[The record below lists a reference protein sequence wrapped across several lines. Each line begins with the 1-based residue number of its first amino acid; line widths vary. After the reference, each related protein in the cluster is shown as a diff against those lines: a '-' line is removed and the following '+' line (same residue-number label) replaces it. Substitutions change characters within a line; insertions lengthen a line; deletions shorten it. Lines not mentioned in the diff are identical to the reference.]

1 MTTTFLSTYQNEYT
15 KLNAAQKEA
24 VDTIEGPVMVIAG
37 PGTGKTQ
44 ILAIRIGKILMETD
58 TLPQNILCMTYT
70 DSGAVAMRKRL
81 LKMIG
86 PDAYKVNIHTYHSFC
101 NQVIQDNLAYFEKN
115 SLEPISDLESI
126 ALLRE
131 LIDQFPK
138 NHPLKRYRSDVYF
151 ETKNLRQ
158 LFSSMKRE
166 GWSTNLI
173 LDAINQY
180 LNDLPTREEYIYKR
194 KTGQFNAG
202 DLKMELLNA
211 EKDKMAKLEAAVKEF
226 EKFRKMMQDHKRYD
240 FDDMINWVIDVFK
253 NNRQIL
259 AQYQEQYQYVLV
271 DEYQD
276 TSGTQNTLVEM
287 LISYWDEPNIFVVGD
302 DDQSIFR
309 FQGANVENML
319 VFMKKFQNIKTIL
332 LTENYR
338 SIQPILDI
346 SKTLIDKN
354 NERLISHVQGLSKTL
369 VTEKDSL
376 KNSTQLPI
384 IKAWRT
390 AREEMIGITNEIE
403 TLVHSGI
410 EPKKIA
416 VIYKENKY
424 GEELAEFLKCR
435 SILFYSKRN
444 INLLDLPLIKKII
457 RLFEYLDAEM
467 DTAFSGDQ
475 MLFEI
480 LHYDWFGVRPL
491 EIAKL
496 SIENTQRLYKK
507 DVSGFRNIID
517 IKMNSIAGSLF
528 EKTISDELASTGKF
542 IEGLIGMINNITLQ
556 QLLERIIRDSGM
568 LGVIMKSADNHW
580 QMQVLTAFF
589 DFLKNETKKDPS
601 LDLNKFVK
609 VIQMMRKEE
618 IALPIVQVGGNE
630 KGVNLLTAH
639 GSKGLEFEY
648 VFFAGCNASFWEK
661 KRANNKGYKLPDTL
675 FQSHS
680 NSSSDEELRRLFYVA
695 ITRAEQYLTVSYA
708 KQKDDGKDLEAS
720 MFLEEIK
727 AVHALPEEH
736 PVPEESVITSFNL
749 VRLLSAQSPI
759 IDKMDTDIIDK
770 ALDKFA
776 MNVTALNNYLN
787 CPLQFYYNNLIRIPS
802 PKNETLEFGSGVHF
816 ALESFFNKMKEDPN
830 NKFPPKQVLIEDFVL
845 YLYRHRESF
854 TKEEF
859 ERRMEYGRE
868 ILDKYHDKKINSFNK
883 IVAVERN
890 IRNVMVDGVPLKGKI
905 DKMEFDGHKVNVVD
919 YKTGNPD
926 NAKAKLKNPQS
937 DPPYGGD
944 YWRQAVFYKLL
955 IDNNEQGKYQVMS
968 TEFDFVEPNAKK
980 EISSTLVPISKDDTD
995 AVREQIQFVWG
1006 KIQARDFYTGCGK
1019 EDCHWC
1025 NFVKT
1030 NKLQVGFF
1038 EEEQEPTVEPFEE
1051 R

>member
-1 MTTTFLSTYQNEYT
+1 
-15 KLNAAQKEA
+15 
-24 VDTIEGPVMVIAG
+24 
-37 PGTGKTQ
+37 
-44 ILAIRIGKILMETD
+44 
-58 TLPQNILCMTYT
+58 
-70 DSGAVAMRKRL
+70 
-81 LKMIG
+81 
-86 PDAYKVNIHTYHSFC
+86 
-101 NQVIQDNLAYFEKN
+101 
-115 SLEPISDLESI
+115 
-126 ALLRE
+126 
-131 LIDQFPK
+131 
-138 NHPLKRYRSDVYF
+138 
-151 ETKNLRQ
+151 
-158 LFSSMKRE
+158 
-166 GWSTNLI
+166 
-173 LDAINQY
+173 
-180 LNDLPTREEYIYKR
+180 
-194 KTGQFNAG
+194 
-202 DLKMELLNA
+202 
-211 EKDKMAKLEAAVKEF
+211 
-226 EKFRKMMQDHKRYD
+226 
-240 FDDMINWVIDVFK
+240 
-253 NNRQIL
+253 
-259 AQYQEQYQYVLV
+259 
-271 DEYQD
+271 
-276 TSGTQNTLVEM
+276 
-287 LISYWDEPNIFVVGD
+287 
-302 DDQSIFR
+302 
-309 FQGANVENML
+309 
-319 VFMKKFQNIKTIL
+319 
-332 LTENYR
+332 
-338 SIQPILDI
+338 
-346 SKTLIDKN
+346 
-354 NERLISHVQGLSKTL
+354 
-369 VTEKDSL
+369 
-376 KNSTQLPI
+376 
-384 IKAWRT
+384 
-390 AREEMIGITNEIE
+390 
-403 TLVHSGI
+403 
-410 EPKKIA
+410 
-416 VIYKENKY
+416 
-424 GEELAEFLKCR
+424 
-435 SILFYSKRN
+435 
-444 INLLDLPLIKKII
+444 
-457 RLFEYLDAEM
+457 
-467 DTAFSGDQ
+467 
-475 MLFEI
+475 
-480 LHYDWFGVRPL
+480 
-491 EIAKL
+491 
-496 SIENTQRLYKK
+496 LYKK

-528 EKTISDELASTGKF
+528 EKNISDELANTGKF

-556 QLLERIIRDSGM
+556 QLLERLIRESGM

-601 LDLNKFVK
+601 LNLNKLVK

-675 FQSHS
+675 FQSHA

-695 ITRAEQYLTVSYA
+695 ITRAEQYLTISYA

-736 PVPEESVITSFNL
+736 PVPEESVTTAFNL
-749 VRLLSAQSPI
+749 VRLLSVQSPVI
-759 IDKMDTDIIDK
+759 EKMDTDIIDR

-816 ALESFFNKMKEDPN
+816 ALESFFTKMKEDPN
-830 NKFPPKQVLIEDFVL
+830 NKFPSKQVLIDDFVL

-859 ERRMEYGRE
+859 DRRMEYGRE

-926 NAKAKLKNPQS
+926 NAKAKLKNPQT
-937 DPPYGGD
+937 DPPHGGD

-955 IDNNEQGKYQVMS
+955 IDNNDQGKYQVMS

-980 EISSTLVPISKDDTD
+980 EISSILVPISKEDTD
-995 AVREQIQFVWG
+995 AVREQIQLVWE

-1030 NKLQVGFF
+1030 NKLQVGFV
-1038 EEEQEPTVEPFEE
+1038 EQEQEILFD
-1051 R
+1051 

>member
-1 MTTTFLSTYQNEYT
+1 MPMLLTTYQNEYT
-15 KLNAAQKEA
+15 KLNPAQKEA

-58 TLPQNILCMTYT
+58 TLPHNILCMTYT
-70 DSGAVAMRKRL
+70 DAGAIAMRKRL
-81 LKMIG
+81 LKIIG
-86 PDAYKVNIHTYHSFC
+86 PDAYKVIIHTYHSFC
-101 NQVIQDNLAYFEKN
+101 NQVIQDNLSYFEKN
-115 SLEPISDLESI
+115 SLEAISDLESI
-126 ALLRE
+126 ALMRE

-166 GWSTNLI
+166 GWDAQLI
-173 LDAINQY
+173 LDAMNAY
-180 LNDLPTREEYIYKR
+180 LNDLPNRDEYIYKR

-202 DLKMELLNA
+202 DLKQESINA
-211 EKDKMAKLEAAVKEF
+211 EIEKMSKLEAGVKEF
-226 EKFRKMMQDHKRYD
+226 DKFQKMMQDRKRYD
-240 FDDMINWVIDVFK
+240 FDDMINWVIGVFK
-253 NNRQIL
+253 NNPQIL
-259 AQYQEQYQYVLV
+259 AQYQEQFQYVLV

-287 LISYWDEPNIFVVGD
+287 LISYWEEPNIFVVGD

-319 VFMKKFQNIKTIL
+319 VFMKKFPNIKTIM

-338 SIQPILDI
+338 SIQPILDV

-354 NERLISHVQGLSKTL
+354 QERLIHHINGLSKTL
-369 VTEKDSL
+369 LSGRDEL
-376 KNSTQLPI
+376 KN
-384 IKAWRT
+384 IKHFPQINAWRN
-390 AREEMIGITNEIE
+390 AREEMIGIAKAIE
-403 TLVHSGI
+403 TLVHSGTA
-410 EPKKIA
+410 PQRIA

-435 SILFYSKRN
+435 NILFYSKRN
-444 INLLDLPLIKKII
+444 MNLLDLPLIKKII
-457 RLFEYLDAEM
+457 RLLEYLDAEM

-480 LHYDWFGVRPL
+480 LHYDWFAVRPL

-517 IKMNSIAGSLF
+517 IKTNSIAGSLF
-528 EKTISDELASTGKF
+528 EKNISDELAQTGKF
-542 IEGLIGMINNITLQ
+542 IENMLGNISNITLQ

-568 LGVIMKSADNHW
+568 LGVIMKSNDNHW

-618 IALPIVQVGGNE
+618 IALPIVHVGGNE

-639 GSKGLEFEY
+639 GSKGLEFEH

-661 KRANNKGYKLPDTL
+661 KKASNKGYKLPDTL
-675 FQSHS
+675 FVS
-680 NSSSDEELRRLFYVA
+680 NSTATSEEELRRLFYVA
-695 ITRAEQYLTVSYA
+695 LTRAEQYLTISYA

-727 AVHALPEEH
+727 AGHALPEDNPIPSENT
-736 PVPEESVITSFNL
+736 ITEFNL
-749 VRLLSAQSPI
+749 VRLLSAHSPI
-759 IDKMDTDIIDK
+759 IEKMDTDIIDK
-770 ALDKFA
+770 ALDKFS

-816 ALESFFNKMKEDPN
+816 ALESFFNKMKQDPGN
-830 NKFPPKQVLIEDFVL
+830 NFPSKQELIEDFVL

-859 ERRMEYGRE
+859 ERRMEYGRD
-868 ILDKYHDKKINSFNK
+868 ILDKYYQKKINSFNK
-883 IVAVERN
+883 IVSVERN

-955 IDNNEQGKYQVMS
+955 VDNNEQGKYQVMS

-980 EISSTLVPISKDDTD
+980 EISSILVPISKEDTD
-995 AVREQIQFVWG
+995 AVREQIQFVWD

-1019 EDCHWC
+1019 EECHWC

-1030 NKLQVGFF
+1030 NKLQVGFI
-1038 EEEQEPTVEPFEE
+1038 EEEQEVLFD
-1051 R
+1051 

>member
-126 ALLRE
+126 ALMRE

-138 NHPLKRYRSDVYF
+138 NHPLKRFRSDVYF

-995 AVREQIQFVWG
+995 AVREQIQFVWE

>member
-1 MTTTFLSTYQNEYT
+1 MLLTTYQNEYT

-44 ILAIRIGKILMETD
+44 ILAIRIGKILVETD

-166 GWSTNLI
+166 GWSADLI

-180 LNDLPTREEYIYKR
+180 LNDLPTRDEYIYKR

-211 EKDKMAKLEAAVKEF
+211 EKDKMGKLEAAVKEF

-319 VFMKKFQNIKTIL
+319 VFMKKFQNIKTIM

-338 SIQPILDI
+338 STQPILDI

-354 NERLISHVQGLSKTL
+354 NERLINHVQGLDKSL
-369 VTEKDSL
+369 VAGKATL
-376 KNSTQLPI
+376 KNSTHQPI
-384 IKAWRT
+384 IKAWRN
-390 AREEMIGITNEIE
+390 AREEMIGITHEIE

-410 EPKKIA
+410 EPRKIA

-517 IKMNSIAGSLF
+517 IKTNSIAGSLF

-556 QLLERIIRDSGM
+556 QLLERLIRDSGM
-568 LGVIMKSADNHW
+568 LGVIMKSLDNHW

-601 LDLNKFVK
+601 LNLNKLVK

-648 VFFAGCNASFWEK
+648 VFLAGCNASFWEK

-675 FQSHS
+675 FQSHT

-695 ITRAEQYLTVSYA
+695 ITRAEQYLTISYA
-708 KQKDDGKDLEAS
+708 KQKDDGKDLETS

-727 AVHALPEEH
+727 AVHSLPEEH

-816 ALESFFNKMKEDPN
+816 ALESFFTKMKEDPN
-830 NKFPPKQVLIEDFVL
+830 NKFPPKQVLIDDFVL

-859 ERRMEYGRE
+859 DRRMEYGRE

-883 IVAVERN
+883 IVSVERN

-955 IDNNEQGKYQVMS
+955 IDNNDQGKYQVMS

-980 EISSTLVPISKDDTD
+980 EISSILVPISKDDTD
-995 AVREQIQFVWG
+995 AVREQIQLVWE

-1030 NKLQVGFF
+1030 NKLQVGFI
-1038 EEEQEPTVEPFEE
+1038 EQEQEILFD
-1051 R
+1051 

>member
-1 MTTTFLSTYQNEYT
+1 MLLTTYQNEYT

-44 ILAIRIGKILMETD
+44 ILAIRIGKILLETD

-81 LKMIG
+81 LRIIG

-115 SLEPISDLESI
+115 SLDAISDLESI

-166 GWSTNLI
+166 GWTADLI
-173 LDAINQY
+173 LDAIQAY

-226 EKFRKMMQDHKRYD
+226 EKFQKMMQDHKRYD

-259 AQYQEQYQYVLV
+259 AQYQEQFQYVLV

-319 VFMKKFQNIKTIL
+319 VFMKKFQNIKTIM

-338 SIQPILDI
+338 STQPILDI

-354 NERLISHVQGLSKTL
+354 NERLIRHVPGLDKTL
-369 VTEKDSL
+369 VTGKETL

-384 IKAWRT
+384 IKAWRN

-403 TLVHSGI
+403 NLVHSGI
-410 EPKKIA
+410 EPKRIA

-480 LHYDWFGVRPL
+480 LHYDWFGIRPL

-517 IKMNSIAGSLF
+517 IKTNTIAGSLF
-528 EKTISDELASTGKF
+528 EKNLSDELAQTGKF
-542 IEGLIGMINNITLQ
+542 IENMLASINNITLQ

-568 LGVIMKSADNHW
+568 LGVIMKAVDNHW

-601 LDLNKFVK
+601 LNLNKFVK

-639 GSKGLEFEY
+639 GAKGLEFEY

-661 KRANNKGYKLPDTL
+661 KRASSKGYKLPDTL
-675 FQSHS
+675 FQSHA
-680 NSSSDEELRRLFYVA
+680 NSTSDEELRRLFYVA
-695 ITRAEQYLTVSYA
+695 ITRAEQYLTISYS
-708 KQKDDGKDLEAS
+708 KQKDDGKDLESS

-736 PVPEESVITSFNL
+736 PVPEESVITAFNW
-749 VRLLSAQSPI
+749 VRLLSAHSPI
-759 IDKMDTDIIDK
+759 IEKMDTDIIDK

-816 ALESFFNKMKEDPN
+816 ALESFFNKMKEDPD
-830 NKFPPKQVLIEDFVL
+830 NKFPSKQVLIDDFVL

-980 EISSTLVPISKDDTD
+980 EISSILVPISKEDTD
-995 AVREQIQFVWG
+995 AVREQIQFVWD

-1030 NKLQVGFF
+1030 NKLQVGFV
-1038 EEEQEPTVEPFEE
+1038 EEEQEVLFD
-1051 R
+1051 

>member
-1 MTTTFLSTYQNEYT
+1 MLLTTYQNEYT

-24 VDTIEGPVMVIAG
+24 VDAIEGPVMVIAG

-44 ILAIRIGKILMETD
+44 ILAIRIGKILLETD

-81 LKMIG
+81 LKIIG

-101 NQVIQDNLAYFEKN
+101 NQVIQDNLSYFEKN
-115 SLEPISDLESI
+115 SLEAISDLESI

-158 LFSSMKRE
+158 LFSNMKRE
-166 GWSTNLI
+166 GWSTDLI
-173 LDAINQY
+173 LDAINEY
-180 LNDLPTREEYIYKR
+180 LKDLPTRDEYIYKR

-226 EKFRKMMQDHKRYD
+226 DKFQKMMQNRKRYD
-240 FDDMINWVIDVFK
+240 FDDMINWVIGVFK
-253 NNRQIL
+253 NNHQIL
-259 AQYQEQYQYVLV
+259 AQYQEQFQYVLV

-287 LISYWDEPNIFVVGD
+287 LTSYWDEPNIFVVGD

-319 VFMKKFQNIKTIL
+319 VFMKKFQNIKTIM

-338 SIQPILDI
+338 STQPILDI

-354 NERLISHVQGLSKTL
+354 NERLINHVQGLNKTL
-369 VTEKDSL
+369 LTGKETL

-384 IKAWRT
+384 IKAWRN

-457 RLFEYLDAEM
+457 RFFEYLDAEM

-480 LHYDWFGVRPL
+480 LHYDWFGIRPL

-507 DVSGFRNIID
+507 DLSGFRNIID
-517 IKMNSIAGSLF
+517 IKTNSIAGSLF
-528 EKTISDELASTGKF
+528 EKNISDELAQTGKF
-542 IEGLIGMINNITLQ
+542 IENMLGNISNITLQ

-568 LGVIMKSADNHW
+568 LGIIMKSTDNHW

-601 LDLNKFVK
+601 LDLNTFVK

-639 GSKGLEFEY
+639 GAKGLEFEY

-675 FQSHS
+675 FVSHS
-680 NSSSDEELRRLFYVA
+680 TATSEEELRRLFYVA
-695 ITRAEQYLTVSYA
+695 LTRAEQFLTISYA
-708 KQKDDGKDLEAS
+708 KQKDDGKDLESS

-727 AVHALPEEH
+727 AVHVLPEEH
-736 PVPEESVITSFNL
+736 PVPETSVITAFNL
-749 VRLLSAQSPI
+749 VRLLSAQSPVI
-759 IDKMDTDIIDK
+759 EKMDTDIIDK

-816 ALESFFNKMKEDPN
+816 ALESFFNKMKEDPS
-830 NKFPPKQVLIEDFVL
+830 NKFPSKQVLIDDFVL

-859 ERRMEYGRE
+859 DRRMEYGRE
-868 ILDKYHDKKINSFNK
+868 ILDKYYDKKINSFNK

-926 NAKAKLKNPQS
+926 NAKAKLKNPQH

-980 EISSTLVPISKDDTD
+980 EISSTLVPISKEDTD
-995 AVREQIQFVWG
+995 AVRVQIQLVWE

-1030 NKLQVGFF
+1030 NKLQVGFI
-1038 EEEQEPTVEPFEE
+1038 EEEQEVLFD
-1051 R
+1051 

>member
-1 MTTTFLSTYQNEYT
+1 MLLTTYQNEYT

-24 VDTIEGPVMVIAG
+24 VDAIEGPVMVIAG

-44 ILAIRIGKILMETD
+44 ILAIRIGKILLETD

-81 LKMIG
+81 LKIIG

-101 NQVIQDNLAYFEKN
+101 NQVIQDNLSYFEKN
-115 SLEPISDLESI
+115 SLEAISDLESI

-158 LFSSMKRE
+158 LFSNMKRE
-166 GWSTNLI
+166 GWSTDLI
-173 LDAINQY
+173 LDAINEY
-180 LNDLPTREEYIYKR
+180 LKDLPTRDEYIYKR

-226 EKFRKMMQDHKRYD
+226 DKFQRMMQNRKRYD
-240 FDDMINWVIDVFK
+240 FDDMINWVIGVFK
-253 NNRQIL
+253 NNHQIL
-259 AQYQEQYQYVLV
+259 AQYQEQFQYVLV

-287 LISYWDEPNIFVVGD
+287 LTSYWDEPNIFVVGD

-319 VFMKKFQNIKTIL
+319 VFMKKFQNIKTIM

-338 SIQPILDI
+338 STQPILDI

-354 NERLISHVQGLSKTL
+354 NERLINHVQGLNKTL
-369 VTEKDSL
+369 LTGKETL

-384 IKAWRT
+384 IKAWRN

-457 RLFEYLDAEM
+457 RFFEYLDAEM

-480 LHYDWFGVRPL
+480 LHYDWFGIRPL

-507 DVSGFRNIID
+507 DLSGFRNIID
-517 IKMNSIAGSLF
+517 IKTNSIAGSLF
-528 EKTISDELASTGKF
+528 EKNISDELAQTGKF
-542 IEGLIGMINNITLQ
+542 IENMLGNISNITLQ

-568 LGVIMKSADNHW
+568 LGIIMKSTDNHW

-601 LDLNKFVK
+601 LDLNTFVK

-639 GSKGLEFEY
+639 GAKGLEFEY

-675 FQSHS
+675 FVSHS
-680 NSSSDEELRRLFYVA
+680 TATSEEELRRLFYVA
-695 ITRAEQYLTVSYA
+695 LTRAEQFLTISYA
-708 KQKDDGKDLEAS
+708 KQKDDGKDLESS

-727 AVHALPEEH
+727 AVHVLPEEH
-736 PVPEESVITSFNL
+736 PVPETSVITAFNL
-749 VRLLSAQSPI
+749 VRLLSAQSPVI
-759 IDKMDTDIIDK
+759 EKMDTDIIDK

-816 ALESFFNKMKEDPN
+816 ALESFFNKMKEDPS
-830 NKFPPKQVLIEDFVL
+830 NKFPSKQVLIDDFVL

-859 ERRMEYGRE
+859 DRRMEYGRE
-868 ILDKYHDKKINSFNK
+868 ILDKYYDKKINSFNK

-926 NAKAKLKNPQS
+926 NAKAKLKNPQH

-980 EISSTLVPISKDDTD
+980 EISSTLVPISKEDTD
-995 AVREQIQFVWG
+995 AVRVQIQLVWE

-1030 NKLQVGFF
+1030 NKLQVGFI
-1038 EEEQEPTVEPFEE
+1038 EEEQEVLFD
-1051 R
+1051 